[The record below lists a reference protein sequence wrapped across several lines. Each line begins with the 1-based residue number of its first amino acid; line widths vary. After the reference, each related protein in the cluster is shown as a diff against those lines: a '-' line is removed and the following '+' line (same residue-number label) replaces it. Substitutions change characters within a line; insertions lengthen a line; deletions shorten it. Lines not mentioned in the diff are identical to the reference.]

1 MRGRS
6 IRVRMALWYTA
17 VFAPF
22 FAVLA
27 LAAYQFVAFT
37 SQERVDEFL
46 AESAATV
53 AAAIEFE
60 HRLGAPDSV
69 AMQAVVA
76 SMKLPDVAVHVVDAS
91 SGLVFTTPPGALQG
105 RPPREARAMEV
116 SGVLADA
123 LARTARGAPRD
134 PAVVTL
140 RDAGTEVRVFTLPYA
155 LANRSL
161 VIAVAQGMNA
171 RARTL
176 RDARWALAIGF
187 PLVMAIATLG
197 GVWLAGKSLTPVDE
211 MAAQAQRIGATN
223 LHQRL
228 PVAHTGDELARLA
241 TVFNGLLARLE
252 EAFEVQARFA
262 ADASH
267 EMRTPVAIISGEA
280 EHALA
285 RDDRAREEL
294 RDALRVIRDQS
305 LRLRGVVDD
314 LFFLAR
320 ADSGERMLRPAPLY
334 LRDVLEEAVRGLRTV
349 AAVRAV
355 TVQLAESDDAPIMGD
370 EALLRRAVDNLL
382 VNAVK
387 YSRPGGA
394 VEVSLASCAGDWCVD
409 VSDNGP
415 GVSPAAQP
423 RLFERFFRAHEAPEV
438 RAVDG
443 AGLGLAITRWI
454 ARAHHGDA
462 LLAIS
467 SEAGSTFRLRIPK
480 AHDDALA
487 GVDHP
492 G

>member
-6 IRVRMALWYTA
+6 IRVRIALWYTA

-27 LAAYQFVAFT
+27 FAAYSFVAFT

-46 AESAATV
+46 AESAATI

-60 HRLGAPDSV
+60 RKLGAPDSV
-69 AMQAVVA
+69 AMASVVA
-76 SMKLPDVAVHVVDAS
+76 SMRLPDVAVHVVDAT
-91 SGLVFTTPPGALQG
+91 SGRDFTTPAGGGGG
-105 RPPREARAMEV
+105 RPPREARAMEL
-116 SGVLADA
+116 SPALAAA
-123 LARTARGAPRD
+123 LARTARAAPRD

-140 RDAGTEVRVFTLPYA
+140 EDAGKEVRVLTLPYA
-155 LANRSL
+155 LATRQL

-197 GVWLAGKSLTPVDE
+197 GVWLAGKSLAPVDA
-211 MAAQAQRIGATN
+211 MAAQARQIGATN

-228 PVAHTGDELARLA
+228 PVSDTGDELARLA

-252 EAFEVQARFA
+252 EAFEAQSRFA

-285 RDDRAREEL
+285 RDDRARNEL
-294 RDALRVIRDQS
+294 REALYVIRDQS
-305 LRLRGVVDD
+305 LRLRAVVDD

-320 ADSGERMLRPAPLY
+320 ADSGEPMLRPAPLY

-349 AAVRAV
+349 AAARSI
-355 TVQLAESDDAPIMGD
+355 TMQLADSDDAPVVGD
-370 EALLRRAVDNLL
+370 ESLLRRAVDNLL

-387 YSRPGGA
+387 YSHPGGT
-394 VEVSLASCAGDWCVD
+394 VDVSLADCDGDWCID
-409 VSDNGP
+409 VRDSGP
-415 GVSPAAQP
+415 GVSPPAQV

-438 RAVDG
+438 RSVDG
-443 AGLGLAITRWI
+443 AGLGLAIARWI
-454 ARAHHGDA
+454 ARAHRGEA
-462 LLAIS
+462 LLAS
-467 SEAGSTFRLRIPK
+467 SSASGSTFRLRLPK
-480 AHDDALA
+480 AHEGAIA
-487 GVDHP
+487 GAP
-492 G
+492 PA